1 MVENHNKDFQFE
13 AGGDEAQKTANN
25 GFLWNTGRTVG
36 GENGGSG
43 GQDVDVTGVL
53 LEDRSLNNGPT
64 TKSMIVNFGPTGA
77 TTRTSISRHYTLGSV
92 YKEPRLRNRLIVLAV
107 AFMVL
112 GAAFGALT
120 IYFAGTP
127 NCLQGRSIYYYFIF
141 RFRFR
146 TA

>member
-1 MVENHNKDFQFE
+1 MPSPMLENHNKDFQLE

-25 GFLWNTGRTVG
+25 GFLWNTGRSVG
-36 GENGGSG
+36 GENGGA
-43 GQDVDVTGVL
+43 DVDVTGVL
-53 LEDRSLNNGPT
+53 LEDRSLSHGPT
-64 TKSMIVNFGPTGA
+64 TKPMIVNFGPTGA

-120 IYFAGTP
+120 IYFAGSP
-127 NCLQGRSIYYYFIF
+127 NCLQGMLKKNFIF
-141 RFRFR
+141 
-146 TA
+146 

>member
-1 MVENHNKDFQFE
+1 MVENHNKDFQLD

-25 GFLWNTGRTVG
+25 GFLWNTGRS
-36 GENGGSG
+36 GENGGGG

-53 LEDRSLNNGPT
+53 LEDRSLNNGPS
-64 TKSMIVNFGPTGA
+64 TKPMIVNFGPTGA

-127 NCLQGRSIYYYFIF
+127 SCLQGKYIF
-141 RFRFR
+141 YIICFVS
-146 TA
+146 